1 MERQICNSIQPI
13 QNHNT
18 KFVIHILVSYSHYQ
32 IEIYGYNMY
41 ITR

>member
-1 MERQICNSIQPI
+1 MEKQICNSIQPI

-18 KFVIHILVSYSHYQ
+18 KSVIHILVLYSHYR